1 MFQSAFFR
9 FCLYTAVAV
18 LVFLFASTL
27 GWTVL
32 VVFSCMATLLLML
45 KLGKIPD
52 NIQPILIGIRKRMP
66 FNADSTTYSRKT
78 TSFSSQETPSPSYS
92 QEPVEKKRDDESR
105 LKEEVRAELEV
116 LAGQQDDALGIIN
129 NLVEQVV
136 AAQNDNQIGFGVHSP
151 SVLFA
156 ISGPSGSGKTHIS
169 NVLGKL
175 FYSFGALPSKRTVTL
190 TKSKLSGY
198 DPFSVIEQH
207 VGTTNGGAVVFDDA
221 DWMFSSDP
229 YTQVSAINDIGI
241 AIAEFVAANPKQ
253 YVVVMNGSQEGIE
266 GILNSDDHKKWLRNF
281 HVVQIKTKDL
291 DSNTLTKLLEELL
304 EQKGWHL
311 SQRAGMEIEK
321 HFSQLKRSEREYF
334 GYAHEARSLAD
345 KLIAHRRQQAELS
358 GKQITHKEV
367 RGILD
372 YE

>member
-1 MFQSAFFR
+1 MLRSTSFR
-9 FCLYTAVAV
+9 FCLYTAIAI
-18 LVFLFASTL
+18 LTFLFASKL
-27 GWTVL
+27 GWTIL

-66 FNADSTTYSRKT
+66 FIADSATYSRKT
-78 TSFSSQETPSPSYS
+78 TSFSSQETPSPSFS
-92 QEPVEKKRDDESR
+92 QETVEKKRDDESR

-190 TKSKLSGY
+190 TKSKLNGY

-229 YTQVSAINDIGI
+229 YTQVSAINDIGV

-253 YVVVMNGSQEGIE
+253 YVVVMNGSQKVIE
-266 GILNSDDHKKWLRNF
+266 GVLNSDDHKKWLRNF
-281 HVVQIKTKDL
+281 HVVQIKTQPLSAHSLSDL
-291 DSNTLTKLLEELL
+291 LTTLLR
-304 EQKGWHL
+304 QKGWRL
-311 SQRAGMEIEK
+311 SGGADSDAEKYFRQLERNERAQ
-321 HFSQLKRSEREYF
+321 FSN
-334 GYAHEARSLAD
+334 AHEARSLAD
-345 KLIAHRRQQAELS
+345 KLIASKMQKGELNNKTITQQDIS
-358 GKQITHKEV
+358 EV
-367 RGILD
+367 T
-372 YE
+372 E